1 MTTPP
6 AESGNLSLWTHSTEL
21 ARSSR
26 GQEVIKDLMAQVE
39 KGIDPYAVM
48 IPRSEAEAILAAI
61 NNRPGEGLS
70 PERAM
75 GAAKTLMGFFPA
87 KVFNNPEV
95 FAAGLSVLL
104 ASYHEDFV
112 RRVCD
117 PVDGLP
123 VRLKFTLTLF
133 DVKEALE
140 AERRRRDL
148 IRLAAQ
154 AVIAEYDRRA
164 AARTEEQR
172 WKMTEE
178 QMEARRKQ
186 VDALMKARDM
196 KQAAE

>member
-1 MTTPP
+1 M
-6 AESGNLSLWTHSTEL
+6 
-21 ARSSR
+21 
-26 GQEVIKDLMAQVE
+26 E

-48 IPRSEAEAILAAI
+48 IPRSKAEAILAAI
-61 NNRPGEGLS
+61 NSRTGEGMS

-87 KVFNNPEV
+87 KAFNNPEV

-140 AERRRRDL
+140 AERKRRDL
-148 IRLAAQ
+148 IRMAAQ
-154 AVIAEYDRRA
+154 AVITEYDRRA
-164 AARTEEQR
+164 AARAEEQR
-172 WKMTEE
+172 WKMTPEE
-178 QMEARRKQ
+178 MERRRQ
-186 VDALMKARDM
+186 QAAEVMKARPMTD
-196 KQAAE
+196 ANA

>member
-1 MTTPP
+1 
-6 AESGNLSLWTHSTEL
+6 
-21 ARSSR
+21 
-26 GQEVIKDLMAQVE
+26 MAQVE

-61 NNRPGEGLS
+61 NSRTGEGMS

-87 KVFNNPEV
+87 KAFNNPEV

-140 AERRRRDL
+140 AERKRRDL
-148 IRLAAQ
+148 IRMAAQ
-154 AVIAEYDRRA
+154 AVITEYDRRA
-164 AARTEEQR
+164 AARAEEQR
-172 WKMTEE
+172 WKMTPEE
-178 QMEARRKQ
+178 MERRRQ
-186 VDALMKARDM
+186 QAAEVMKARPMTD
-196 KQAAE
+196 ANA